1 MKLKLIAAAAL
12 LAATGAANAA
22 IDNGATGNGEL
33 FFSAWDGAN
42 SYTFDLNTTID
53 AFQSSVSAVGAGTYV
68 NATLDALFTT
78 YLSTANL
85 SSLVWNIVANDGA
98 GARRVI
104 NTYTTLPATTVTSDI
119 ARSST
124 VGIQSF
130 VTAVNTG
137 ITNQGGVNS
146 AVFAAATPG
155 YAANTTGIRFGNNNG
170 GGINFNNTGT
180 VANNSY
186 ASGLGLMRLDGAQGG
201 IAATTYTPYIDDG
214 FAIRAYFDASA
225 GKVTIAAV
233 PEPETYALLLAGL
246 GLMGAIARRR
256 RNQA

>member
-33 FFSAWDGAN
+33 FFTAWDGAS

-53 AFQSSVSAVGAGTYV
+53 AFQAALSAPTAYSQTFS
-68 NATLDALFTT
+68 LDALFST

-85 SSLVWNIVANDGA
+85 SNLLWNVVASDGS
-98 GARRVI
+98 GARRII
-104 NTYTTLPATTVTSDI
+104 NTYTTLPATPIAGAV
-119 ARSST
+119 ARST
-124 VGIQSF
+124 TTAVQSF
-130 VTAVNTG
+130 VTAVNQG
-137 ITNQGGVNS
+137 IASQGGTSS
-146 AVFAAATPG
+146 AVFAAGSNG
-155 YAANTTGIRFGNNNG
+155 YADLSSGIKFGDDNG
-170 GGINFNNTGT
+170 DGLNFSNTGT

-186 ASGLGLMRLDGAQGG
+186 ANGLGLMRLDAPPSGG
-201 IAATTYTPYIDDG
+201 NAATYTPYVDGG
-214 FAIRAYFDASA
+214 FAVRAYFDAA
-225 GKVTIAAV
+225 NGAVTISAV
-233 PEPETYALLLAGL
+233 PEPETYAMLLAGL